1 MSRALIFVAVLL
13 SVGACGGDDNTSTSA
28 NTASAASIVVVA
40 EAAIPKEGTVEVAD
54 EYAVGR
60 SGGERTGCS
69 TAAPGAEAE
78 ANAGCIYSVSFAG
91 CLEGLT
97 GDEFGT
103 LPIEEEFPDEP
114 TLVEL
119 HYQAVADCS
128 E

>member
-1 MSRALIFVAVLL
+1 VSRAWIFVAALL
-13 SVGACGGDDNTSTSA
+13 SVGACGGDDDTSTSA
-28 NTASAASIVVVA
+28 ETASAASTQ
-40 EAAIPKEGTVEVAD
+40 EDVAD
-54 EYAVGR
+54 EYALGK

-97 GDEFGT
+97 GESIGP

-114 TLVEL
+114 ALVEL
-119 HYQAVADCS
+119 YRQAVADCS
-128 E
+128 N